1 MAFQQDTVADV
12 RKLVVSIMEDAWLV
26 NHSPN
31 ITIEPG
37 FIVCGHVPS
46 KTDPELMHRVIPML
60 AYMLKDNNPNVL
72 KRVLACF
79 IQLYRIAFRHIAAA
93 KASNSDLQEIWDVCI
108 HGDSPSA
115 QPHVMLV
122 TIYLYCC
129 THHLS
134 LLLHTPSISTAPHT
148 IYLYCSTHHL
158 SLLLH
163 IPSISTAPHTI
174 YLYCSTHHL
183 SLLLHTPSISTAPH
197 TIYLYCSTYHLS
209 LLLHIPSISPAPHT
223 IYLYCSTIYAA
234 THTNSLILVLWTFCS
249 SLFHLYAPPPP
260 VFHTPSYI
268 STSFPLLSL

>member
-26 NHSPN
+26 DHSPN

-122 TIYLYCC
+122 HYLLSIPTAPHTIYLYCC
-129 THHLS
+129 THYLS
-134 LLLHTPSISTAPHT
+134 LLLHTPSIPTAPHT

-163 IPSISTAPHTI
+163 TPSIPTAPHTI

-197 TIYLYCSTYHLS
+197 TIY
-209 LLLHIPSISPAPHT
+209 P
-223 IYLYCSTIYAA
+223 YCSTIYPCCS
-234 THTNSLILVLWTFCS
+234 TH
-249 SLFHLYAPPPP
+249 
-260 VFHTPSYI
+260 
-268 STSFPLLSL
+268 